1 MSAAG
6 RPASSRRALLQQMAA
21 LSVWAAAPGLHAQ
34 PGGGGF
40 PRRPITLWVP
50 WPAGGATD
58 LMMRLLAELAGEHLG
73 QQVIVKNRPGA
84 GGTLV
89 MPVLQQAAPD
99 GYTIAQL
106 PHPVFRMPHVQ
117 KVLWDPI
124 RDTSPIIQISGVT
137 FGMVVPAGS
146 PFRSFSEV
154 LAFASARPG
163 ELTISTNGTGTT
175 PHVVLE
181 ELLTRRGLNYI
192 HMPYKGTAEQ
202 MVAVASDQVMVG
214 VNSTGFVPFVDSGQ
228 LRLLVTFGPTRT
240 KRWPQVPTLKEL
252 GTTSWRCR
260 LMGWSGH
267 AVWMRSLCGPCTMR
281 SKRPCSTRRTW
292 PSWPSMTRN
301 WPTSIALTMRA
312 PCVKPL
318 RLNARPPVSWLNLP
332 HRGRGELAS
341 MRRGV
346 GRFAQQVNVVGP
358 QSVIKHLLL

>member
-21 LSVWAAAPGLHAQ
+21 VSVWAAAPGLHAQ
-34 PGGGGF
+34 PGEGGF
-40 PRRPITLWVP
+40 PRSPITLWVP

-58 LMMRLLAELAGEHLG
+58 LMMRLLAKLAGEHLG

-117 KVLWDPI
+117 KVPWDPI

-146 PFRSFSEV
+146 LFRSFSEV
-154 LAFASARPG
+154 LAFAATRPG

-192 HMPYKGTAEQ
+192 HVPYKGTAEQ
-202 MVAVASDQVMVG
+202 MVAVAAGQVMVG
-214 VNSTGFVPFVDSGQ
+214 VNSNGFAPFVDSGQ

-252 GTTSWRCR
+252 GHNIVAMSPYGLVGPRG
-260 LMGWSGH
+260 MD
-267 AVWMRSLCGPCTMR
+267 AVIVR
-281 SKRPCSTRRTW
+281 
-292 PSWPSMTRN
+292 
-301 WPTSIALTMRA
+301 ALHDAFKAAMFDPA
-312 PCVKPL
+312 HM
-318 RLNARPPVSWLNLP
+318 A
-332 HRGRGELAS
+332 ELAKYDQELAYLNS
-341 MRRGV
+341 ADYARAMRETFEAERQAA
-346 GRFAQQVNVVGP
+346 R
-358 QSVIKHLLL
+358 LLAESSAPRAR